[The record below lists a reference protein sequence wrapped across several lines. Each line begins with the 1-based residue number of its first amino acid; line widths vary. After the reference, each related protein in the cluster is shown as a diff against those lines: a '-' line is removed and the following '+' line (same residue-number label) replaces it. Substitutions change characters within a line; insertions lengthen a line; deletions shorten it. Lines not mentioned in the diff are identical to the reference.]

1 MRMANKLI
9 RFIVPLLLVL
19 IFSIITNVPHRTLA
33 AELPQNEP
41 NRNAVDIDILQ
52 LKENLT
58 EGMLEIPEDVQ
69 RKIILYQW
77 IMGGVEQYVA
87 ETGIKDVFSCDLE
100 NDLLYGDREFFLAE
114 AQRAEWDKYAYLINN
129 ETGLDMKQES
139 YKLML
144 QGVEHTLY
152 VDVNIKE
159 GKVCVYLKGYGPAV
173 RTVGGN
179 SATYKLIENDDD
191 GQIIYYPDIYVES
204 DWDDLEIC
212 DNHLG
217 EVSFGEL
224 HELSFLKIP
233 EDIGASE
240 RYFNVASALKRYVEE
255 NQIEDVFYF
264 DAEQDVICQVTNM
277 IYTCRVRGN
286 TMTLYIDIDGYNMK
300 AHVYQ
305 VED

>member
-9 RFIVPLLLVL
+9 RFIGPLLLVL
-19 IFSIITNVPHRTLA
+19 FFSIITNVPHRTLA

-52 LKENLT
+52 LKESLT

-69 RKIILYQW
+69 KKLFLYQLT
-77 IMGGVEQYVA
+77 MDGVERYVS
-87 ETGIKDVFSCDLE
+87 ETGRKEVFFCDLE
-100 NDLLYGDREFFLAE
+100 NDLLYGDKEIHLLKT
-114 AQRAEWDKYAYLINN
+114 QRSDMYAYPIKDEAVRDIAKN
-129 ETGLDMKQES
+129 S
-139 YKLML
+139 YKLTL
-144 QGVEHTLY
+144 RGTEYTLY
-152 VDVNIKE
+152 MDVNTRA
-159 GKVCVYLKGYGPAV
+159 KVVWIYALWHGAAMQTTEENIAAYE
-173 RTVGGN
+173 
-179 SATYKLIENDDD
+179 LIERDDD

-212 DNHLG
+212 ENHLG

-255 NQIEDVFYF
+255 KQIEDVFYF
-264 DAEQDVICQVTNM
+264 DAKKDVICQVTNM

>member
-1 MRMANKLI
+1 MRMTNKII
-9 RFIVPLLLVL
+9 RFIAPLLLVL

-52 LKENLT
+52 LKESLT

-69 RKIILYQW
+69 RKIILYQLT
-77 IMGGVEQYVA
+77 MDGVERYVS
-87 ETGIKDVFSCDLE
+87 ETGRKEVFFCDLE
-100 NDLLYGDREFFLAE
+100 NDLLYGDKEIHLLKT
-114 AQRAEWDKYAYLINN
+114 QRSDRYAYPIKDEAVRDIAKN
-129 ETGLDMKQES
+129 S
-139 YKLML
+139 YKLTL
-144 QGVEHTLY
+144 RGTEYTLY
-152 VDVNIKE
+152 MDVNTRA
-159 GKVCVYLKGYGPAV
+159 KVVWIYALWHGAAMQTTDENIAAYE
-173 RTVGGN
+173 
-179 SATYKLIENDDD
+179 LIERDDD
-191 GQIIYYPDIYVES
+191 EQIIYYPDIYVES

-264 DAEQDVICQVTNM
+264 DAEKDVICQVTNM
-277 IYTCRVRGN
+277 IYTCRIRGN